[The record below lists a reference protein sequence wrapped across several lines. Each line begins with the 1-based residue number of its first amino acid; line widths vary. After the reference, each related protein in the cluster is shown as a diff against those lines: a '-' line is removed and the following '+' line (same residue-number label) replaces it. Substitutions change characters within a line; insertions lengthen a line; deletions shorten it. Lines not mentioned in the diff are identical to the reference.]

1 MIRPMV
7 NTGDTCSVLCAIR
20 ESARDVLGSAR
31 LALHEWHGLRAWSP
45 SEATRQGYRA
55 DATAASAACR
65 ALAVVCRGLYG
76 PKFIRLARVL
86 ERHAERIEGSVK

>member
-7 NTGDTCSVLCAIR
+7 NTGDVCSVLCAIR

-31 LALHEWHGLRAWSP
+31 LAA
-45 SEATRQGYRA
+45 RQGYKA
-55 DATAASAACR
+55 DAAAASAACL

-76 PKFIRLARVL
+76 PKFLRLARVL
-86 ERHAERIEGSVK
+86 ERHAERIGGSVE